1 MKDWLFFISLP
12 VILLGSQTVA
22 QAALIEPASSSQ
34 QQVSPETPAIADIEA
49 EPVVLRFTINRFVL
63 EGATLLSKAEVNAAV
78 APYVGKDKDFSDVQ
92 RALEAVEKVYAKR
105 GYSAV
110 HVLLPEQELE
120 RGTVRFRV
128 VESRFAKVTVKDNR
142 YFSEAS
148 VLNALPSIRTGGVPR
163 SKQIA
168 KELKLAN
175 ENPARQLNVV
185 LKAGSRD
192 EEIDANV
199 VVTDSKP
206 TSWGAQFDNS
216 GSIETGTTRLGF
228 SYRNANAFDAD
239 HVASLQ
245 YLTSP
250 QHTDRARVIG
260 GSYKVPL
267 YEDGA
272 SVEFFAG
279 YSNINALVG
288 GLSNF
293 QGGGLLFSTRY
304 NTSLERIGTFD
315 PRLSFGLDWRKFKRL
330 EMASIPPTVL
340 YNDIVVTPLS
350 LTYAVTGK
358 FAKSDIDANVSYSIN
373 VPKMSKGKAADF
385 EVYDQVNRTSPT
397 PGYKVLRYAF
407 SHMKLVG
414 DAWQF
419 RLAVNGQWSRD
430 MLIEGEKIRLGGA
443 NAVRGFSEGSEGG
456 RTGVRMNLESYT
468 PDFGRGD
475 LRSRA
480 VIFYDA
486 GKARRFDGISTIAGA
501 GFGLRLSYTERLSL
515 RVDRAQIKKE
525 GADPMQTAGNWRWH
539 ASLNA
544 TF

>member
-12 VILLGSQTVA
+12 VILLGSQTIA
-22 QAALIEPASSSQ
+22 QAALIEPASPSPQ
-34 QQVSPETPAIADIEA
+34 QGSPATPAIADIEA

-92 RALEAVEKVYAKR
+92 HALEAVEKLYAKR

-120 RGTVRFRV
+120 RGTVRFRA

-206 TSWGAQFDNS
+206 TSWGTQFDNS

-272 SVEFFAG
+272 SVEFFGG

-304 NTSLERIGTFD
+304 NTSLERIGTFN

-330 EMASIPPTVL
+330 QMENTPPTVL

-350 LTYAVTGK
+350 LTYAATGK

-373 VPKMSKGKAADF
+373 VPKMSKGKTADF

-397 PGYKVLRYAF
+397 PSYKVLRYAF
-407 SHMKLVG
+407 SHLKLVG

-419 RLAVNGQWSRD
+419 RLAVSGQWSRD

-501 GFGLRLSYTERLSL
+501 GFGLRLSYTEQFSL

-525 GADPMQTAGNWRWH
+525 GTDPMQTAGNWRWH